1 MTGRVGEHD
10 QHVLANDGEVEGIA
24 AGLRGRPR
32 HAVEV
37 VAGDHRHRGRQRAH
51 LHESRRFELAAQ
63 LFAFDHRFRHAR
75 PLDRDGALRRQYRSK
90 RFVVGVEDAVDLV
103 QHLHGAHEDVLVID
117 QGQREH
123 AAGAIA
129 GGAVDLGIE
138 AFVGVA
144 IRDVEDPAFTRAR
157 TDETGTC
164 RNAHR
169 CDAGRDPQHHLVRGG
184 VVEPHGRA
192 LRTQDVLGGV
202 DDFRQHGH
210 EVEGCGEL
218 ARHGEDELDV
228 VDGKPV
234 QVQTA
239 GTWRRRI

>member
-1 MTGRVGEHD
+1 MKDRCLAAAVKANAVARGIEQPDERRDEAVVGHGLGELVVDREKRGLEIRAQAERHPQHGLHLRHRQGRRNAVTGRVGEHD

-24 AGLRGRPR
+24 AGLSGRPR

-75 PLDRDGALRRQYRSK
+75 PLDRDGALRCQYRSK

-103 QHLHGAHEDVLVID
+103 QDLHGAHEDVLVID

-129 GGAVDLGIE
+129 GRAVDLGIE

-144 IRDVEDPAFTRAR
+144 IRDVEDAAFTRAR
-157 TDETGTC
+157 TDETGT
-164 RNAHR
+164 
-169 CDAGRDPQHHLVRGG
+169 
-184 VVEPHGRA
+184 
-192 LRTQDVLGGV
+192 
-202 DDFRQHGH
+202 
-210 EVEGCGEL
+210 
-218 ARHGEDELDV
+218 
-228 VDGKPV
+228 
-234 QVQTA
+234 
-239 GTWRRRI
+239 